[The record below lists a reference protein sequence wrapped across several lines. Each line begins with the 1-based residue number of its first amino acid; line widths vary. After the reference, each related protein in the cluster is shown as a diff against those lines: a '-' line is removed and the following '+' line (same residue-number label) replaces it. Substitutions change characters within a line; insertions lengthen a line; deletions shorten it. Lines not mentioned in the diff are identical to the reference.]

1 MERIESVNNKIIKLT
16 NSLKIKKFRVKEGLF
31 IAEGERLVLDSMKF
45 QKPEYLIVSENFY
58 NKDFDVKTY
67 VVSEEIFKKLCET
80 VTPQGI
86 IGVFKTSF
94 KDISQI
100 TFENTIVLNR
110 LQDPGNLGTIL
121 RTAKATGFKNII
133 LDNETVDVYNPKTVR
148 SSMSAVFNINLYQS
162 KNLKEDII
170 KLKEKGFHTVGTI
183 LNEKSKNL
191 YSEEFNYP
199 VAFVIG
205 NEGAGIDEEIQK
217 ECDKCILIPMEEG
230 IESLN
235 ASVACSVVMYEMFRR
250 EKYEKWRQ

>member
-94 KDISQI
+94 KDISKI

>member
-148 SSMSAVFNINLYQS
+148 SSMSAVFNINLYES
-162 KNLKEDII
+162 KNIKEDII
-170 KLKEKGFHTVGTI
+170 KLK
-183 LNEKSKNL
+183 
-191 YSEEFNYP
+191 
-199 VAFVIG
+199 
-205 NEGAGIDEEIQK
+205 
-217 ECDKCILIPMEEG
+217 
-230 IESLN
+230 
-235 ASVACSVVMYEMFRR
+235 
-250 EKYEKWRQ
+250 

>member
-250 EKYEKWRQ
+250 EKYEK

>member
-94 KDISQI
+94 KDISKI

-250 EKYEKWRQ
+250 EKYEK

>member
-1 MERIESVNNKIIKLT
+1 MERIESVNNKTIKLT

-250 EKYEKWRQ
+250 EKYEK

>member
-133 LDNETVDVYNPKTVR
+133 LDNESVDVYNPKTVR

-250 EKYEKWRQ
+250 EKYEK